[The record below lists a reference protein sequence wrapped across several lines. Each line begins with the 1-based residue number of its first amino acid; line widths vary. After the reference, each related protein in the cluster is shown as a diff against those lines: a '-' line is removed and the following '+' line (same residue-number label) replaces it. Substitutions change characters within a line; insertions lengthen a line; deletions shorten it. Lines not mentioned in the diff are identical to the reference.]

1 MSGLNV
7 QHTDAVRPLR
17 RVDEYP
23 AEERVRSP
31 RLYLLVEL
39 VLFCILGALIYEVAR
54 VS

>member
-7 QHTDAVRPLR
+7 QHTDAERPLR

-23 AEERVRSP
+23 AEDRVRSP
-31 RLYLLVEL
+31 RLYLLVEF

-54 VS
+54 VT